1 MLRYIEG
8 NIFESPAQTLVN
20 TVNTAGAMGKGLAR
34 QFKRLFPEMFKSYQ
48 LLCESGELDVGKLW
62 IYQTA
67 NKWVQSFPTK
77 KHWRRPSSIDYVEDG
92 LRTFVNIY
100 DRVRISSIAFPQL
113 GCGNGELE
121 WASVK
126 PLMESYLK
134 KLPIDV
140 YIYEVNRPVVPEH
153 KELKRMREWLMSE
166 PQSLPFDSFRAE
178 LEQVL
183 SKKDTFTNSA
193 GERIHIFFDEVSTT
207 FEGSGISATIPW
219 EGDDTSSGWLQL
231 WQFIREKGACTIRDI
246 ENMGL
251 PQAETVIA
259 LLLELSPIKPL
270 QLVER
275 DLGAAIMLA
284 PCTNQPSL
292 FSDTR
297 DNGKT
302 IQL

>member
-67 NKWVQSFPTK
+67 NKWVLSFPTK
-77 KHWRRPSSIDYVEDG
+77 KHWRRPSSIDYVEAG

-100 DRVRISSIAFPQL
+100 DRARISSIAFPQL

-121 WASVK
+121 WTSVK
-126 PLMESYLK
+126 PLMKSYLK

-153 KELKRMREWLMSE
+153 KGLKRMQEWLMSE

-193 GERIHIFFDEVSTT
+193 GDMISVISNSDATT
-207 FEGSGISATIPW
+207 FEGHNVSAAIPW
-219 EGDDTSSGWLQL
+219 EGDDTGSGWLQL
-231 WQFIREKGACTIRDI
+231 WQFIRDKGACTARDI

-251 PQAETVIA
+251 PQPGTVIA
-259 LLLELSPIKPL
+259 LLLELSPIRPL
-270 QLVER
+270 KLIDKDNTEAVR
-275 DLGAAIMLA
+275 LA
-284 PCTNQPSL
+284 PCANQRTL
-292 FSDTR
+292 FSGERNDS
-297 DNGKT
+297 KT
-302 IQL
+302 IRL